1 VYYFY
6 ILPFILHL
14 LPSFFYLFTNSGLDQ
29 QSLKRLKLTPEKINV
44 LVAGITAIAED
55 EPCIGRMLAQTEL
68 ADGLLLDKLSCSLG
82 VLLIIFESRPDCL
95 PQIAA
100 LAIKSGNGLVLK
112 GGKEAEKSNQL
123 LHSII
128 TDSIERVSQGQ
139 VDSGVIGLV
148 SRAEIPSL
156 LKLDGLIDLVIPR
169 GSGELV
175 KYIKSN
181 TKIPVMGHA
190 EGICHVYVDKEAD
203 IEKAIRIVVDS
214 KTDYPS
220 ACNATECLLLHS
232 SVVESGAADKIL
244 RQLRSL
250 GVSLFGGP
258 RALQLGLTE
267 RPAVDLRTEY
277 GDLSLSV
284 EVVDSVGDAIRH
296 IHFYGR

>member
-1 VYYFY
+1 MYIILYF
-6 ILPFILHL
+6 
-14 LPSFFYLFTNSGLDQ
+14 SFSPFYLSIFIHSGLDQ
-29 QSLKRLKLTPEKINV
+29 QSLKRLKLTSEKISV
-44 LVAGITAIAED
+44 LVAGITAIAND
-55 EPCIGRMLAQTEL
+55 EPCLGRMLAQTEL
-68 ADGLLLDKLSCSLG
+68 ADGLVLDKLSCSLG

-128 TDSIERVSQGQ
+128 ADSIERVSQGQ
-139 VDSGVIGLV
+139 IDSGVIGLV

-175 KYIKSN
+175 KYIKDN

-220 ACNATECLLLHS
+220 ACNATECVLLHS

-244 RQLRSL
+244 RQLRTH

-267 RPAVDLRTEY
+267 RPATDLRTEY

-284 EVVDSVGDAIRH
+284 EVVDSVSEAIRH

>member
-1 VYYFY
+1 MSD
-6 ILPFILHL
+6 IEQLI
-14 LPSFFYLFTNSGLDQ
+14 Q
-29 QSLKRLKLTPEKINV
+29 KLKAFRDERDWEQFHNPKDL
-44 LVAGITAIAED
+44 AIA
-55 EPCIGRMLAQTEL
+55 L
-68 ADGLLLDKLSCSLG
+68 
-82 VLLIIFESRPDCL
+82 
-95 PQIAA
+95 
-100 LAIKSGNGLVLK
+100 
-112 GGKEAEKSNQL
+112 
-123 LHSII
+123 
-128 TDSIERVSQGQ
+128 SIES
-139 VDSGVIGLV
+139 S
-148 SRAEIPSL
+148 EL
-156 LKLDGLIDLVIPR
+156 L
-169 GSGELV
+169 ELFLW
-175 KYIKSN
+175 KS
-181 TKIPVMGHA
+181 H
-190 EGICHVYVDKEAD
+190 KEAD

-284 EVVDSVGDAIRH
+284 EVVDSVSDAIRH